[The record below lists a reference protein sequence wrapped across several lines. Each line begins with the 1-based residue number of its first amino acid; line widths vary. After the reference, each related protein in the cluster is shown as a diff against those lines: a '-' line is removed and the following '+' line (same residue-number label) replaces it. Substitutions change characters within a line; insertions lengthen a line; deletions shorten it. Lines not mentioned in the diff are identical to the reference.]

1 MDGHGNRVSD
11 RTVTIEKGF
20 VFVSAKNDRV
30 S

>member
-1 MDGHGNRVSD
+1 MNGHGHRVSE

-20 VFVSAKNDRV
+20 VFVSVKNDRV

>member
-1 MDGHGNRVSD
+1 MDGHGHWVSD
-11 RTVTIEKGF
+11 RMVTTEKGF

>member
-1 MDGHGNRVSD
+1 MDGNGHRLSD
-11 RTVTIEKGF
+11 RTVTSEKGF